1 MIDVDHFKTVNDR
14 FGHLSGDK
22 ILSQIAHVCTEQM
35 RNVGQLAHSG
45 GEEFAAILPH
55 THLTEATNI
64 AERLRASVKE
74 NIELPN
80 GEMIKDDTSEED
92 IIRRADEALY
102 QAKTKGRN
110 RVIVLS

>member
-1 MIDVDHFKTVNDR
+1 
-14 FGHLSGDK
+14 
-22 ILSQIAHVCTEQM
+22 M

-80 GEMIKDDTSEED
+80 GEIATITISIGVGEMIKDDTSEED